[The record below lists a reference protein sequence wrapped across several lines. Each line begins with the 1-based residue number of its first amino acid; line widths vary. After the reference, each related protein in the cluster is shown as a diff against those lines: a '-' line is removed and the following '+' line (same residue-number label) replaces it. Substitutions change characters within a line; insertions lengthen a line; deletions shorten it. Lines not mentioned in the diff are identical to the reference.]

1 MNPKELIALHAV
13 HVIALIVMLG
23 YSFFALAAA
32 PDTRKRVLM
41 ITGVASLVVL
51 LTGVRMWQGMFGF
64 AAMAWIIVKLVC
76 WLVLSALTGVAY
88 RKREKAGAL
97 AGIMLLLAAL
107 AVVMVYA
114 KP

>member
-1 MNPKELIALHAV
+1 MNPKELIALHAG
-13 HVIALIVMLG
+13 HVIAVLVMLA

-32 PDTRKRVLM
+32 PESRKRVLM
-41 ITGVASLVVL
+41 ITGIASLVVL
-51 LTGVRMWQGMFGF
+51 LTGARMWQGMFGF

-76 WLVLSALTGVAY
+76 WLLLSGLTGMAY
-88 RKREKAGAL
+88 RKRDKAGAL
-97 AGIMLLLAAL
+97 AGVMLLLAAI